1 MLRWSHPIPGRKRSC
16 WQRFRRLAQRP
27 QAEEERWGSIC
38 LVQKLLQG
46 HCTACSL
53 PGVHTPPCM
62 LLAGSLPFLGKAL
75 WDIGCWGRGQGL
87 LLPCARAWWCIPLF
101 PFRVGISIHYLRRD
115 VKPQLCSWPPV
126 MLYEPR
132 YGEALP
138 KRLMQ
143 PGAVLH
149 MWQPVGTQGCSQGGE
164 ALERPPPASHPV
176 WAVCPQPL
184 LCLPNSTSGLGSFPQ
199 EQPLL
204 PTKLAELCSWG
215 TDSRRSWVSERQCVS
230 YHRSR
235 ARRLSRMRNG
245 HFQDQERVAPAVKG
259 FNSPSVI

>member
-27 QAEEERWGSIC
+27 QAEEERY
-38 LVQKLLQG
+38 
-46 HCTACSL
+46 L
-53 PGVHTPPCM
+53 PGAEAATVPLHGLQPSWCSHSSLHASGRLTPLPGKSAVRHWLLRQGAGTLAALCQGMLVH
-62 LLAGSLPFLGKAL
+62 
-75 WDIGCWGRGQGL
+75 
-87 LLPCARAWWCIPLF
+87 PLF
-101 PFRVGISIHYLRRD
+101 PFRVGISIHYLRRG

-184 LCLPNSTSGLGSFPQ
+184 LCLPNSTFGLGSFPQ

-204 PTKLAELCSWG
+204 QTKLAELCSWG

-235 ARRLSRMRNG
+235 ARRLGRMRNG